1 MIIVKSFV
9 EYAQNREAR
18 IEMEL
23 QNKAKTGYNHLGHN
37 NRENNI
43 QAWIA
48 EGRIR
53 VKQKDID
60 PELAREAVRLL
71 GEMHTYLSGGL
82 GFPEKIIAEGAYHT
96 DIKALLSK
104 LEESE

>member
-23 QNKAKTGYNHLGHN
+23 QNKAKTGYNHLGHT

-60 PELAREAVRLL
+60 PELAREAVELL
-71 GEMHTYLSGGL
+71 GDIGREMTTANS
-82 GFPEKIIAEGAYHT
+82 FRSRVT
-96 DIKALLSK
+96 ALLSK
-104 LEESE
+104 LEESEQ